1 MSTSIRELRL
11 ALHQALERRQPL
23 IESGQTEAYCM
34 MTPRDGTPGLQLDRY
49 GPGAVLISLGD
60 GDAPAAS
67 DAAAMLLDELAP
79 LGITSIYFKPFAR
92 DRSGMGGVHPDIASD
107 PTPLAGEALPVSFP
121 IREHGWQME
130 VRLYDGLST
139 GLFFDHRDDRRH
151 LASRASGKRVLNTF
165 AYTCGFSVAAT
176 LHGAVSTTS
185 VDVSGRYLDW
195 GKRNFALN
203 DIDVQNTH
211 HFPRQD
217 VFNFLEF
224 AHKRG
229 FRFDMIIL
237 APPTFAAGSKRKG
250 IRTWSAARDYPRLV
264 AGAAALLEPG
274 GEIFAASCARELSK
288 SGALPEKIIEGLGR
302 EPAWHDL
309 PPQPI
314 DLVGAQAQPV
324 RHLFTPR

>member
-1 MSTSIRELRL
+1 VSTSIRELRL
-11 ALHQALERRQPL
+11 ALHQALERRRAL
-23 IESGQTEAYCM
+23 IESGHTEAYCL

-49 GPGAVLISLGD
+49 GPGVVLISLGD
-60 GDAPAAS
+60 GGAPPVT

-79 LGITSIYFKPFAR
+79 LGVTSVYFKPFGR
-92 DRSGMGGVHPDIASD
+92 DRSGMGGVHPNIASD
-107 PTPLAGEALPVSFP
+107 PTPMAGVALPESLS
-121 IREHGWQME
+121 IREHDWQME

-139 GLFFDHRDDRRH
+139 GLFFDHRDDRKH
-151 LASRASGKRVLNTF
+151 LASRAGGKRVLNTF

-203 DIDVQNTH
+203 GIDVQDAH

-217 VFNFLEF
+217 VFRFFEF
-224 AHKRG
+224 ARKRG
-229 FRFDMIIL
+229 FRFDLIIL

-250 IRTWSAARDYPRLV
+250 VRTWSAVRHYPRLV
-264 AGAAALLEPG
+264 AEAAALLEPG
-274 GEIFAASCARELSK
+274 GEIFAASCARELCK
-288 SGALPEKIIEGLGR
+288 SGALSEKIIEGLGH
-302 EPAWHDL
+302 EPTWHDL
-309 PPQPI
+309 PPRPI